1 MGANQDDRSR
11 TLASLPP
18 GAEAEKNRVALISV
32 IAALLLTTT
41 KVGVGLWTGSL
52 GILAEA
58 LHSGLDLAAAL
69 VTLWAV
75 RWSSRPADQEHAYGH
90 GKIENLSAL
99 FETALLLGTCVWIIK
114 EGIERLFF
122 RAEVHVDANLW
133 SFLVVLLSIGVD
145 YSRSRAL
152 LRVAMKYNSQ
162 ALEADALHFQTDI
175 WSSGVVILGLACVL
189 IAEALHFSTDVWSS
203 LVVLLG
209 LAGVQA
215 AHLLGILWLGKADA
229 VAALGVAAVVV
240 VVSLRLGRKAV
251 ADLLDTVPA
260 NLAARIASLARVEG
274 VREARQVRVR
284 RSGPEIFVDLVL
296 VVDRGESLEH
306 GHKIACQAEAAIRRE
321 LPATDIV
328 VHVEPADTSGEDIL
342 ASARRIAAAHG
353 AAAHNQVVYE
363 DAERLVL
370 ELHLEMDAA
379 LPLGEAHRRCA
390 EIDEEIRRVHPC
402 LVRVIPHIEPA
413 GRQRSTS
420 SASPEEGAELRA
432 ALLGLPELA
441 TRGIVPQGIE
451 IRRSGSELSLSCRC
465 ALPAATSVREAHDFT
480 ERIERALRQQIPNL
494 GRVMIRTE
502 PPD

>member
-162 ALEADALHFQTDI
+162 ALEADALHF
-175 WSSGVVILGLACVL
+175 
-189 IAEALHFSTDVWSS
+189 STDVWSS

-209 LAGVQA
+209 LAGVRA